1 MSYTI
6 ILTKR
11 YTLIHWYGECSGNDD
26 DIDFWELY
34 DLKKDVME
42 VNNVYDNPKYV
53 KVREALTVQLEK
65 LRKDVGVT
73 E

>member
-1 MSYTI
+1 MGTWVIYM
-6 ILTKR
+6 LA
-11 YTLIHWYGECSGNDD
+11 GN
-26 DIDFWELY
+26 WA
-34 DLKKDVME
+34 LKKDVME

>member
-1 MSYTI
+1 MDPLQQI
-6 ILTKR
+6 
-11 YTLIHWYGECSGNDD
+11 
-26 DIDFWELY
+26 
-34 DLKKDVME
+34 
-42 VNNVYDNPKYV
+42 PQKYKQSSEITMKNYMPTNWI